1 MMVYKTLKPYRYSL
15 YGFFNSKKYIKKG
28 LQGGNMKYL
37 SIENELNYSKKRYE
51 FTKEIES
58 IFVKNNYIQI
68 KPSIFEDYD
77 NFIAI
82 NKRTPTKSMVKIV
95 GDKILVLRPDITTS
109 IIKSLIP
116 RWEEDLI
123 LKLFYHSTVY
133 KNEGKEGIKE
143 IRQFGCEYLGE
154 KSIEADREI
163 VNMSLDILKKF
174 GQKFILEV
182 GNSNYVDGILKEL
195 DLKEHQENKLKSLIL
210 RKNKIEIESYIEKS
224 NVKEELK
231 ETIFNLFELN
241 GEIDEVIY
249 KAKKLYCNDMMRK
262 GLRELEEI
270 SQLIKNCDNYKH
282 INFDLSMVGKFDYYE
297 GIMIKGYYANVY
309 KEIVSGGRYDSL
321 TEEFGKRVP
330 AIGFCIDVDGLMEA
344 SKR

>member
-1 MMVYKTLKPYRYSL
+1 
-15 YGFFNSKKYIKKG
+15 
-28 LQGGNMKYL
+28 MKYL

-51 FTKEIES
+51 FTKEIEL
-58 IFVKNNYIQI
+58 IFIENNYIQI

-77 NFIAI
+77 NFISI
-82 NKRTPTKSMVKIV
+82 NKTMPTKSMVKIAS
-95 GDKILVLRPDITTS
+95 DKILVLRPDITTS

-116 RWEEDLI
+116 RWEDDLV

-133 KNEGKEGIKE
+133 RNEGKEGIKE

-163 VNMSLDILKKF
+163 VNMSLNILKKF
-174 GQKFILEV
+174 GEKFVLEV
-182 GNSNYVDGILKEL
+182 GNSNYINGLLRELNLKEN
-195 DLKEHQENKLKSLIL
+195 QENKLKSLIL
-210 RKNKIEIESYIEKS
+210 RKNKIEIESYIEKL
-224 NVKEELK
+224 NAKKEVR
-231 ETIFNLFELN
+231 ETILNLFELN
-241 GEIDEVIY
+241 GKIDEVLS
-249 KAKKLYCNDMMRK
+249 KAKKLYCNDMMEK
-262 GLRELEEI
+262 GLKELDEI
-270 SQLIKNCDNYKH
+270 SQSIKSCDNARY

-321 TEEFGKRVP
+321 TEEFGRRVS
-330 AIGFCIDVDGLMEA
+330 AIGFCIDIDGLMET

>member
-1 MMVYKTLKPYRYSL
+1 
-15 YGFFNSKKYIKKG
+15 
-28 LQGGNMKYL
+28 MKYL

-58 IFVKNNYIQI
+58 IFIKNNYIQI
-68 KPSIFEDYD
+68 KPSIFEDYE

-95 GDKILVLRPDITTS
+95 SDKILVLRPDITTS

-116 RWEEDLI
+116 RLEDNLV

-154 KSIEADREI
+154 ISMEADREI

-174 GQKFILEV
+174 GEKFILEI
-182 GNSNYVDGILKEL
+182 GNSNYINGLLSEL
-195 DLKEHQENKLKSLIL
+195 NLKEHQENKFKSLIL
-210 RKNKIEIESYIEKS
+210 RKNKIEIKDYMEKIKL
-224 NVKEELK
+224 KEEIK
-231 ETIFNLFELN
+231 ETLYNIFELN
-241 GEIDEVIY
+241 GCIEEVIS
-249 KAKKLYCNDMMRK
+249 KAKKLYTNDLMKK
-262 GLRELEEI
+262 GIEQLEEI
-270 SQLIKNCDNYKH
+270 SELLNESECKKYTNC
-282 INFDLSMVGKFDYYE
+282 DLSMVGKFDYYE

-309 KEIVSGGRYDSL
+309 KEILSGGRYDSL
-321 TEEFGKRVP
+321 TEEFGRRVP

>member
-1 MMVYKTLKPYRYSL
+1 
-15 YGFFNSKKYIKKG
+15 
-28 LQGGNMKYL
+28 MKYL

-51 FTKEIES
+51 FTKEIEY
-58 IFVKNNYIQI
+58 IFVKNNYVQI

-77 NFIAI
+77 NFISI

-95 GDKILVLRPDITTS
+95 SDKILVLRPDITTS

-116 RWEEDLI
+116 RWEEDLV

-154 KSIEADREI
+154 KSMEADGEI

-174 GQKFILEV
+174 GEKFILEI
-182 GNSNYVDGILKEL
+182 GNSNYINGLLSEL
-195 DLKEHQENKLKSLIL
+195 NLKEHQENKLKSLIL
-210 RKNKIEIESYIEKS
+210 RKNKIEINDYIEKF
-224 NVKEELK
+224 NIRNEIKE
-231 ETIFNLFELN
+231 IIYNLFELN
-241 GEIDEVIY
+241 GNIEGVIS
-249 KAKKLYCNDMMRK
+249 KARKFYTNDLMNK
-262 GLRELEEI
+262 GLEELEKI
-270 SQLIKNCDNYKH
+270 SILLKKSEYKKYTNC
-282 INFDLSMVGKFDYYE
+282 DLSMVGKFDYYE

-309 KEIVSGGRYDSL
+309 KEILSGGRYDSL

-330 AIGFCIDVDGLMEA
+330 AIGFCIDVDGIMEA

>member
-1 MMVYKTLKPYRYSL
+1 
-15 YGFFNSKKYIKKG
+15 
-28 LQGGNMKYL
+28 MKYL

-51 FTKEIES
+51 FTKEIEY

-77 NFIAI
+77 NFTSI
-82 NKRTPTKSMVKIV
+82 NKRIPTESMVKV
-95 GDKILVLRPDITTS
+95 VNDKILVLRPDITTS

-116 RWEEDLI
+116 KWEDNLV

-133 KNEGKEGIKE
+133 KNENKEGIKE

-154 KSIEADREI
+154 KSIKADSEI

-174 GQKFILEV
+174 GGNFILEI
-182 GNSNYVDGILKEL
+182 GSSNYINGLLGELNIKEY
-195 DLKEHQENKLKSLIL
+195 QENKLKNLIL
-210 RKNKIEIESYIEKS
+210 RKNKIELRDYIEKY
-224 NVKEELK
+224 NINEEIKE
-231 ETIFNLFELN
+231 IIYNLFELN
-241 GEIDEVIY
+241 GGIDQVIS
-249 KAKKLYCNDMMRK
+249 KARKFYTNDLMNK
-262 GLRELEEI
+262 GLKELEEI
-270 SQLIKNCDNYKH
+270 SILLKKSEYKKYTNC
-282 INFDLSMVGKFDYYE
+282 DLSMVGKFDYYE

-309 KEIVSGGRYDSL
+309 KEILSGGRYDSL

>member
-1 MMVYKTLKPYRYSL
+1 
-15 YGFFNSKKYIKKG
+15 
-28 LQGGNMKYL
+28 MKYL

-58 IFVKNNYIQI
+58 IFVKNDYIQI
-68 KPSIFEDYD
+68 KPNIFEDYD

-82 NKRTPTKSMVKIV
+82 NKRTPTKSMVKV
-95 GDKILVLRPDITTS
+95 VSDKILVLRPDITTS

-116 RWEEDLI
+116 RWEDDLV

-133 KNEGKEGIKE
+133 KNEGKEGIRE

-154 KSIEADREI
+154 KSMDADREI

-174 GQKFILEV
+174 GEKFILEI
-182 GNSNYVDGILKEL
+182 GNSNYINGLIEEL
-195 DLKEHQENKLKSLIL
+195 NLKEHQENKLKSLIL
-210 RKNKIEIESYIEKS
+210 RKNRIEIKEYMKKINAKEE
-224 NVKEELK
+224 VKEALDN
-231 ETIFNLFELN
+231 IFELN
-241 GEIDEVIY
+241 GCIERVISR
-249 KAKKLYCNDMMRK
+249 AKKLYANDLMKK
-262 GLRELEEI
+262 GLYELEEI
-270 SQLIKNCDNYKH
+270 SNLLKESDCKKYTNC
-282 INFDLSMVGKFDYYE
+282 DLSMIGKFDYYE

-309 KEIVSGGRYDSL
+309 KEILSGGRYDSL
-321 TEEFGKRVP
+321 TQEFGRRVP

>member
-1 MMVYKTLKPYRYSL
+1 
-15 YGFFNSKKYIKKG
+15 
-28 LQGGNMKYL
+28 MKYL

-51 FTKEIES
+51 FTKEIEY

-77 NFIAI
+77 NFTSI
-82 NKRTPTKSMVKIV
+82 NKRIPTESMVKV
-95 GDKILVLRPDITTS
+95 VSDKILVLRPDITTS

-116 RWEEDLI
+116 KWEDNLV

-133 KNEGKEGIKE
+133 KNENKEDIKE

-154 KSIEADREI
+154 KSIKADSEI

-174 GQKFILEV
+174 GGNFILEI
-182 GNSNYVDGILKEL
+182 GSSNYINGLLRELNIKEY
-195 DLKEHQENKLKSLIL
+195 QENKLKNLIL
-210 RKNKIEIESYIEKS
+210 RKNKIELKGYIEKF
-224 NVKEELK
+224 NINKEIK
-231 ETIFNLFELN
+231 EIIYNLFELN
-241 GEIDEVIY
+241 GGIDQVIS
-249 KAKKLYCNDMMRK
+249 KARKFYTNDLMNK
-262 GLRELEEI
+262 GLKELEEI
-270 SQLIKNCDNYKH
+270 SILLKKSEYKKYTNC
-282 INFDLSMVGKFDYYE
+282 DLSMIGKFDYYE

-309 KEIVSGGRYDSL
+309 KEILSGGRYDSL

>member
-1 MMVYKTLKPYRYSL
+1 
-15 YGFFNSKKYIKKG
+15 
-28 LQGGNMKYL
+28 MKYL

-58 IFVKNNYIQI
+58 IFIKNNYIQI
-68 KPSIFEDYD
+68 KPSIFEDYE

-95 GDKILVLRPDITTS
+95 SDKILVLRPDITTS

-116 RWEEDLI
+116 IWEDNLV

-154 KSIEADREI
+154 ISMEADREI

-174 GQKFILEV
+174 GEKFILEI
-182 GNSNYVDGILKEL
+182 GNSNYINGLLSEL
-195 DLKEHQENKLKSLIL
+195 NLKEHQENKFKFLIL
-210 RKNKIEIESYIEKS
+210 RKNKIEIKDYMEKIKL
-224 NVKEELK
+224 KEEIK
-231 ETIFNLFELN
+231 ETLYNIFELN
-241 GEIDEVIY
+241 GCIEEVIS
-249 KAKKLYCNDMMRK
+249 KAKKLYTNDLMKK
-262 GLRELEEI
+262 GIEQLEEI
-270 SQLIKNCDNYKH
+270 SELLKESECKKYTNC
-282 INFDLSMVGKFDYYE
+282 DLSMVGKFDYYE

-309 KEIVSGGRYDSL
+309 KEILSGGRYDSL
-321 TEEFGKRVP
+321 TEEFGRRVP

>member
-1 MMVYKTLKPYRYSL
+1 
-15 YGFFNSKKYIKKG
+15 
-28 LQGGNMKYL
+28 MKYL

-51 FTKEIES
+51 FTKEIEY
-58 IFVKNNYIQI
+58 IFVKNNYVQI

-77 NFIAI
+77 NFISI

-95 GDKILVLRPDITTS
+95 SDKILVLRPDITTS

-116 RWEEDLI
+116 RWEEDLV

-154 KSIEADREI
+154 KSMEADGEI

-174 GQKFILEV
+174 GEKFILEI
-182 GNSNYVDGILKEL
+182 GNSNYINGLLSEL
-195 DLKEHQENKLKSLIL
+195 NLKEHQENKLKSLIL
-210 RKNKIEIESYIEKS
+210 RKNKIEINDYIEKF
-224 NVKEELK
+224 NIRNEIKE
-231 ETIFNLFELN
+231 IIYNLFELN
-241 GEIDEVIY
+241 GNIEGVIS
-249 KAKKLYCNDMMRK
+249 KARKFYTNDLMNK
-262 GLRELEEI
+262 GLEELEKI
-270 SQLIKNCDNYKH
+270 SILLKKSEYKKYTNC
-282 INFDLSMVGKFDYYE
+282 DLSMVGKFDYYE

-309 KEIVSGGRYDSL
+309 KEILSGGRYDSL
-321 TEEFGKRVP
+321 TEEFGRLVP

>member
-1 MMVYKTLKPYRYSL
+1 
-15 YGFFNSKKYIKKG
+15 
-28 LQGGNMKYL
+28 MKYL

-51 FTKEIES
+51 FTKEIEY

-77 NFIAI
+77 NFTSI
-82 NKRTPTKSMVKIV
+82 NKRIPTESMVKV
-95 GDKILVLRPDITTS
+95 VNDKILVLRPDITTS

-116 RWEEDLI
+116 KWEDNLV

-133 KNEGKEGIKE
+133 KNENKEGIKE

-154 KSIEADREI
+154 KSIKADSEI

-174 GQKFILEV
+174 GGNFILEI
-182 GNSNYVDGILKEL
+182 GSSNYINGLLGELNIKEY
-195 DLKEHQENKLKSLIL
+195 QENKLKNLIL
-210 RKNKIEIESYIEKS
+210 RKNKIELRDYIEKY
-224 NVKEELK
+224 NINEEIKE
-231 ETIFNLFELN
+231 IIYNLFELN
-241 GEIDEVIY
+241 GGIDQVIS
-249 KAKKLYCNDMMRK
+249 KARKFYTNDLMNK
-262 GLRELEEI
+262 GLEELEEI
-270 SQLIKNCDNYKH
+270 STLLKKSEYKKYTNC
-282 INFDLSMVGKFDYYE
+282 DLSMVGKFDYYE

-309 KEIVSGGRYDSL
+309 KEILSGGRYDSL